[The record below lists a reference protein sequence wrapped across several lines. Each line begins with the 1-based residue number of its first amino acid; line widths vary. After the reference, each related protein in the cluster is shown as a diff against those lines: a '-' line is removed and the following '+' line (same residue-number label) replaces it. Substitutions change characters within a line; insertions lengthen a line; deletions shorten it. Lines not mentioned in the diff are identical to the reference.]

1 MPSPSRA
8 RPPSSLALPPPPH
21 PPRPPSSQF
30 TDKKFTHAATT
41 SVDVKER
48 SSAGGA
54 SGGGGPRLDAVLLA
68 DRKMLTPQM
77 RQGLYDN
84 AQKLRPH
91 ELKDLRSFALKLCA
105 ASVEDVAGTQEC
117 KIDPDVLDPKSFFV
131 LDTHIRKLIASRPAV

>member
-8 RPPSSLALPPPPH
+8 CLPSPLALPSPPH

-48 SSAGGA
+48 SSGGA

-131 LDTHIRKLIASRPAV
+131 LDTHIRKLIASRPDV